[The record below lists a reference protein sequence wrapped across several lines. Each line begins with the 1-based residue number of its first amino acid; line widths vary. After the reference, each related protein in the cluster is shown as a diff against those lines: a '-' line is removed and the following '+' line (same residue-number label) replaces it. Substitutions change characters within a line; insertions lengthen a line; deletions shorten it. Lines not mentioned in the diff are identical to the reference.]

1 MFVNQKLHKIE
12 NHILSINSSTTGK
25 LYIISTP
32 IGNIKDITIRALDTL
47 KSVCRV
53 VCEDTRITAK
63 LLLHYGI
70 KKPMVVFH
78 DHSSSEKQIINYLL
92 NGEDIALVSDAGTPL
107 ISDPGYTIVNA
118 AIKLGIQVT
127 AIPGPCSAITAL
139 TLSGLPANSF
149 MFIGFLPNTLQ
160 SRLKELISVKE
171 IEATLIFFETAKRLL
186 AVLYN
191 FLEVFGTRKMAIG
204 RELTKLYEGVHYGN
218 VVEQINYWQ
227 SKELKGEFVLIL
239 EGATQETLSDEDIK
253 KQMTSLLSKMSF
265 KDAISFA
272 KDSLGINKKKAYE
285 IALQI
290 IRAYNHR

>member
-1 MFVNQKLHKIE
+1 MFINQKLHKIE

-32 IGNIKDITIRALDTL
+32 IGNIKDMTIRALDTL

-78 DHSSSEKQIINYLL
+78 DHSSSEEQNKIINYLL
-92 NGEDIALVSDAGTPL
+92 NGEDMALVSDAGTPL
-107 ISDPGYTIVNA
+107 ISDPGYGIVNT
-118 AIKLGIQVT
+118 AIKAGIKVT

-139 TLSGLPANSF
+139 TLSGLPTNSF

-186 AVLYN
+186 AVLHD
-191 FLEVFGTRKMAIG
+191 FLEVFGNRKMAIG
-204 RELTKLYEGVHYGN
+204 RELTKLYEEVRYGN

-227 SKELKGEFVLIL
+227 GKALKGEFVLIL
-239 EGATQETLSDEDIK
+239 EGAIKETLSDEEIK
-253 KQMTSLLSKMSF
+253 KQMTSLLNKMSF

-272 KDSLGINKKKAYE
+272 KDSLGISKKKAYE

-290 IRAYNHR
+290 IRD